1 MTVNIFHTIIFSL
14 PFLYWRQLESVCVSR
29 IIMFL
34 EAVMYPLY
42 KKTISY
48 SKRKGSTIPNRIIE
62 PFLLIYIL
70 FKFSC
75 NNTTGKFHHE
85 QNVYRKTE
93 PFSRTAEAC
102 IHHAQR

>member
-42 KKTISY
+42 KK
-48 SKRKGSTIPNRIIE
+48 PFRIVKE
-62 PFLLIYIL
+62 KVLQSP
-70 FKFSC
+70 
-75 NNTTGKFHHE
+75 TGL
-85 QNVYRKTE
+85 
-93 PFSRTAEAC
+93 
-102 IHHAQR
+102 